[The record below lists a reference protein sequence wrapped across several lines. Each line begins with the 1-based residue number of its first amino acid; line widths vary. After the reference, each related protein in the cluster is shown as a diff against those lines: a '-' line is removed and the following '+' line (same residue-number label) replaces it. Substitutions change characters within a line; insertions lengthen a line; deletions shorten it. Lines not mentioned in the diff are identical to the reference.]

1 MSIELSGIKVDI
13 IIIIIKSYSAT
24 YTGYSLNF
32 SFPFTPLFA
41 RVMELFVSGGRI
53 ARLMEKVLY
62 NTFNSNFMTIE
73 VERRRAIKSVKEERH
88 GDRSRAQPTE
98 YAELINR
105 GGQS

>member
-1 MSIELSGIKVDI
+1 
-13 IIIIIKSYSAT
+13 
-24 YTGYSLNF
+24 
-32 SFPFTPLFA
+32 
-41 RVMELFVSGGRI
+41 
-53 ARLMEKVLY
+53 MEKVLY

-88 GDRSRAQPTE
+88 SDRSRAQPTE